1 MSGVSQQIDI
11 DPAHVYNPRE
21 TQSVELQRRTTDDS
35 GCWPGVTHTSP
46 NKEQPMYLKD
56 IRACVDRV
64 LEGTRRTR
72 AERRAVEMNPANAM
86 MLAAPPVIAGIELP
100 QSLALITRKL
110 WKPGMTLRVRF
121 LDGDPMIQQRLQPYA
136 HVWSKYA
143 NLKFAFGNDPDA
155 EIRISFKQRGSWS
168 YLGTD
173 ALGIPKNQATMNFG
187 WLARETSDQEYSRVV
202 THEFGHAIGCIHEH
216 QNPASSIPWDKPVVY
231 RYYAGPPNNWTKE
244 QTDVNLF
251 QTYNR
256 TQTQFSEFD
265 PHSIMLY
272 PIPNEFTIGDF
283 EVGWNTEL
291 SAMDKEFIGTI
302 YPFADKPEH
311 RLVIDGGALN
321 ESVGAPGEL
330 DKFTFAVA
338 KRGRYRIETLGRL
351 DLVMGLYGPDDEKK
365 LVRSDDDSGVGLNPR
380 IISTLK
386 PGVYTVLV
394 RHFSPKKTGEYQIQV
409 TTEK

>member
-1 MSGVSQQIDI
+1 
-11 DPAHVYNPRE
+11 
-21 TQSVELQRRTTDDS
+21 
-35 GCWPGVTHTSP
+35 
-46 NKEQPMYLKD
+46 MYLKD

-72 AERRAVEMNPANAM
+72 AERRAVEVNPANAM
-86 MLAAPPVIAGIELP
+86 MLDAPPVIAGVELP

-121 LDGDPMIQQRLQPYA
+121 LDGDPVIQQRLQPFA
-136 HVWSKYA
+136 HVWSQYA

-187 WLARETSDQEYSRVV
+187 WLTRETSDQEYSRVV

-244 QTDVNLF
+244 QVDVNLF
-251 QTYNR
+251 QTYDR

-283 EVGWNTEL
+283 EVGWNTDL
-291 SAMDKEFIGTI
+291 SAVDKEFVGRI
-302 YPFADKPEH
+302 YPFTEKPEH

-321 ESVGAPGEL
+321 ESIGAPGEL

-380 IISTLK
+380 IISTLS

-394 RHFSPKKTGEYQIQV
+394 RHFSPKKTGAYQIQV